1 MLKNN
6 EGKKMKKYLVKKI
19 ENNHYAFVIN
29 PDANGD
35 FQDYY
40 EIKLESTWVNYPYIK
55 SKVHRIFKLVNDELK
70 QVKIINNLDKVLPV
84 QKIVD
89 ELYSI
94 NKKEIQ

>member
-1 MLKNN
+1 MN
-6 EGKKMKKYLVKKI
+6 KYYVKKI

-55 SKVHRIFKLVNDELK
+55 SKVHRILKLVNDELK

-89 ELYSI
+89 ELYLI
-94 NKKEIQ
+94 NRKEVNNV

>member
-1 MLKNN
+1 MN
-6 EGKKMKKYLVKKI
+6 KYYVKKI

-89 ELYSI
+89 ELYLI
-94 NKKEIQ
+94 NRKEVNNV

>member
-1 MLKNN
+1 MN
-6 EGKKMKKYLVKKI
+6 KYYVKKI

-29 PDANGD
+29 PDANGN

-89 ELYSI
+89 ELYLI
-94 NKKEIQ
+94 NRKEVNNV

>member
-1 MLKNN
+1 MN
-6 EGKKMKKYLVKKI
+6 KYYVKKI
-19 ENNHYAFVIN
+19 KNNHYAFVIN

-89 ELYSI
+89 ELYLI
-94 NKKEIQ
+94 NRKEVNNV